1 MYQREVMDMLTP
13 EQLSQY
19 RSGWREH
26 KRQKE
31 QQLARRYSQALERAR
46 RAAGHLKTNY
56 GCKVILFGSLLREDR
71 FMEHSDIDIAVSGL
85 SDMVNF
91 WKLYSEVMDILAPFD
106 FDLVELE
113 KIEPEVRD
121 YILKGGMEL

>member
-1 MYQREVMDMLTP
+1 MLTP
-13 EQLSQY
+13 RQLAVY
-19 RSGWREH
+19 RTGWREH
-26 KRQKE
+26 KKQKE
-31 QQLARRYSQALERAR
+31 QQLIRRYRHAMERVR
-46 RAAGHLKTNY
+46 LAAAHLKQYY

-85 SDMVNF
+85 NNRENF

-113 KIEPEVRD
+113 RIDPEVRE
-121 YILKGGMEL
+121 YIQKEGMEL

>member
-1 MYQREVMDMLTP
+1 MLTS
-13 EQLSQY
+13 EQLSKY

-26 KRQKE
+26 QKQKE
-31 QQLARRYSQALERAR
+31 QQLARRYSEAMERVR
-46 RAAGHLKTNY
+46 RAAGHMKKNY
-56 GCKVILFGSLLREDR
+56 GCKVILFGSLLEKDR

-85 SDMVNF
+85 SGSVNF

-113 KIEPEVRD
+113 KIAPEVRD
-121 YILKGGMEL
+121 YILKGGVEL